1 MTSLPIRSQAR
12 RATTTTY
19 GHADTSSGYA
29 QFKRICAAILAN
41 ALRSLTRTRRDGEE
55 SKEDVAEWL
64 WQERDCLRA
73 FNITRIP
80 SDYDAFIV
88 WIYEV
93 AERSKRN
100 HHYLVCDDLGDR
112 VRAGQKKARGAKEW

>member
-1 MTSLPIRSQAR
+1 M
-12 RATTTTY
+12 TTTRST
-19 GHADTSSGYA
+19 ATSRQPANTSSGYA

-64 WQERDCLRA
+64 WQERDCLCA

-80 SDYDAFIV
+80 SDHDAFIV

-100 HHYLVCDDLGDR
+100 HHYLVCEDLGDR
-112 VRAGQKKARGAKEW
+112 VRAGQKKARRGAR